1 MNKPICVAT
10 IKYTK
15 QEIELHIN
23 ALKTFI
29 SIDRSR
35 AYAGP
40 YKKLLEDMQRIKDQM
55 LEKEN
60 DALINRDDLQ
70 PVVMDDVC
78 QD

>member
-1 MNKPICVAT
+1 MRKPRCIAT

-15 QEIELHIN
+15 QEVELHIN

-29 SIDRSR
+29 NNDSSR

-40 YKKLLEDMQRIKDQM
+40 YKKLLKDMQKIKSQM

-60 DALINRDDLQ
+60 NALINRETLE
-70 PVVMDDVC
+70 PILSGNVC
-78 QD
+78 QE

>member
-1 MNKPICVAT
+1 MNKPICLAT

-15 QEIELHIN
+15 QEVELHIN

-29 SIDRSR
+29 NNDRSR

-40 YKKLLEDMQRIKDQM
+40 YKKLLDDMKRIKDQM

-60 DALINRDDLQ
+60 DALINRDDSQ

-78 QD
+78 QN